1 MHVIRENGEI
11 IRLMG
16 MEPISGEMVEAI
28 LDFGILIIWTASEFI
43 GGLKAK
49 FTKDVLKT
57 IKDMVM
63 DFTIGLM
70 EESFKVGGMKENNM
84 GLDYIQINLGKKQ
97 NLVFGKWESVLS
109 GLTKKSTIKSL
120 LKC

>member
-1 MHVIRENGEI
+1 MHVIRENGKI
-11 IRLMG
+11 IRLMD
-16 MEPISGEMVEAI
+16 MVPINGEMVEAI
-28 LDFGILIIWTASEFI
+28 LDFGILIIWMASEFI

-49 FTKDVLKT
+49 FTKDVLKM
-57 IKDMVM
+57 IKGMVM

-70 EESFKVGGMKENNM
+70 EESFKVGGMKGNNM
-84 GLDYIQINLGKKQ
+84 DLDYILINLGKKQ